1 MSWEKVELK
10 DIAAKSKYPIGDGDH
25 GAIKPSQYLDQG
37 VPYIRVADMDWDG
50 KISEEKMV
58 YISEEV
64 NNLNP
69 KSHLFPG
76 DIVISKTGATIGK
89 VAIIPSNFKIANTT
103 ASIGKISIDKQKAD
117 ERFVFWAM
125 KTPDF
130 QKEMWKVSH
139 KSAQPGFNVDDLKKF
154 KIPLPPLATQKRI
167 ADILDAA
174 DALRRKDQEL
184 LKKYDE
190 LAQAIFIDM
199 FGDPVKNEKGW
210 KQDKIENIS
219 SNDKHSIKAGPFGSS
234 LKKESYKKSGYKIYG
249 QEQVIAD
256 DFTIGDYYIDEEKFQ
271 QLKSCAIK
279 EDDLLIS
286 LVGTYGKI
294 SVVPKK
300 FEMGIINPRLMK
312 ISLNRNIV
320 NPYFLKY
327 LLQTKQMYE
336 RISSFSRGGTMDIV
350 NVGIISDVIVIIPPI
365 SIQDTFVAV
374 LNLLKEQSGIIK
386 IDRLSEKLFQSL
398 LQKAFKGELVA

>member
-1 MSWEKVELK
+1 MSWNYAKFGDCFDYEVKSKIKAGDGLQTGKYPFYTSSSELSKYLDEYQYDKVSLVFGTGGNASVHYTDIPFSASTDCLVAIAKDESEIFTKFIFYYLSGNINLLK
-10 DIAAKSKYPIGDGDH
+10 DGFKGAGLKHVSKS
-25 GAIKPSQYLDQG
+25 
-37 VPYIRVADMDWDG
+37 YI
-50 KISEEKMV
+50 
-58 YISEEV
+58 
-64 NNLNP
+64 N
-69 KSHLFPG
+69 
-76 DIVISKTGATIGK
+76 
-89 VAIIPSNFKIANTT
+89 
-103 ASIGKISIDKQKAD
+103 
-117 ERFVFWAM
+117 
-125 KTPDF
+125 
-130 QKEMWKVSH
+130 
-139 KSAQPGFNVDDLKKF
+139 DLQ
-154 KIPLPPLATQKRI
+154 IPLPLLATQKRI

-174 DALRRKDQEL
+174 DALRRKDKEL

-312 ISLNRNIV
+312 ISLNRNIELSPNIHFNITREKFNFAIRSNNFMATAYHWHV
-320 NPYFLKY
+320 DGNQYQY
-327 LLQTKQMYE
+327 TA
-336 RISSFSRGGTMDIV
+336 TMRHRDCIRV
-350 NVGIISDVIVIIPPI
+350 T
-365 SIQDTFVAV
+365 Q
-374 LNLLKEQSGIIK
+374 NL
-386 IDRLSEKLFQSL
+386 
-398 LQKAFKGELVA
+398 